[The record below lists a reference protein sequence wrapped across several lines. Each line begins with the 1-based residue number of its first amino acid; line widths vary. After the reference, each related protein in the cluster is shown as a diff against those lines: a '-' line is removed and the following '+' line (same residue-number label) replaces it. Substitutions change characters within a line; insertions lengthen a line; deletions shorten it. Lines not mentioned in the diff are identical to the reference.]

1 LNETIVGFAVGGN
14 RSFALTSNG
23 RVFAWGV
30 NHYQSLGDGSY
41 SNRTIP
47 YDITNGFNL
56 SLDEKIIKISTGNY
70 HTVAISSNG
79 RVFTWGYNY
88 YGQLGDGTTI
98 NKSTPHD
105 ITDQFN
111 LTNNETIDKI
121 TVGGDHSLVLTSNG
135 RVYSWGRNSNDQ
147 LGIGY
152 VYAGEISA
160 NPMEITYK
168 FELSTDE
175 KIIEINSKYNHS
187 FAISSSGRIF
197 GWGNNI
203 DGQIGSEY
211 FTVIEEISDV
221 FNLAAKEVIIKMI
234 AGSNHSLALT
244 SYGNVYAWGSN
255 LYGQLGDGT
264 TTSSTT
270 PINVTSQFNLS
281 TNEIIVDIKSG
292 YYHSTA
298 ITSSDNVYTWGRNDY
313 SQLGDGTSDSSYE
326 PKEITS
332 QFNLTSYSL
341 RYLEAKTF
349 NYNETI
355 SHIVSYRSGYIF
367 IGWYWDDE
375 FTQPF
380 DLETMPNYNIEL
392 YGKWEKI

>member
-1 LNETIVGFAVGGN
+1 LKKIV
-14 RSFALTSNG
+14 
-23 RVFAWGV
+23 
-30 NHYQSLGDGSY
+30 
-41 SNRTIP
+41 
-47 YDITNGFNL
+47 
-56 SLDEKIIKISTGNY
+56 
-70 HTVAISSNG
+70 
-79 RVFTWGYNY
+79 
-88 YGQLGDGTTI
+88 
-98 NKSTPHD
+98 
-105 ITDQFN
+105 
-111 LTNNETIDKI
+111 
-121 TVGGDHSLVLTSNG
+121 
-135 RVYSWGRNSNDQ
+135 
-147 LGIGY
+147 
-152 VYAGEISA
+152 
-160 NPMEITYK
+160 M
-168 FELSTDE
+168 
-175 KIIEINSKYNHS
+175 
-187 FAISSSGRIF
+187 
-197 GWGNNI
+197 
-203 DGQIGSEY
+203 
-211 FTVIEEISDV
+211 EISDV